1 MLYSTPLNSLHV
13 LQGLGS
19 PLVLWDFASR
29 KRLFDLEA
37 MTGDCQYIH
46 FSPDTKLITAADDHG
61 FYIWDLDTGDLVCAQ
76 KPAAGQ
82 AYSTFAWGSIHEGRS
97 KRHASYLIAT
107 TSAATLL
114 LHLLM
119 FDVKSMHYVLQTSN
133 VQLPSRGFVRRYI
146 RSQFSGNYE
155 QVYCSTKEGDLAVF
169 NVPNAVFRT
178 TLNVRRVARDTSE
191 IWDSTRIT
199 VDFFD
204 LLRVY

>member
-1 MLYSTPLNSLHV
+1 M
-13 LQGLGS
+13 
-19 PLVLWDFASR
+19 
-29 KRLFDLEA
+29 
-37 MTGDCQYIH
+37 
-46 FSPDTKLITAADDHG
+46 
-61 FYIWDLDTGDLVCAQ
+61 CAQ

-178 TLNVRRVARDTSE
+178 TLNVRRVEGLLLPGSE
-191 IWDSTRIT
+191 LGTECINICSIAHVMHGSLYR
-199 VDFFD
+199 
-204 LLRVY
+204 